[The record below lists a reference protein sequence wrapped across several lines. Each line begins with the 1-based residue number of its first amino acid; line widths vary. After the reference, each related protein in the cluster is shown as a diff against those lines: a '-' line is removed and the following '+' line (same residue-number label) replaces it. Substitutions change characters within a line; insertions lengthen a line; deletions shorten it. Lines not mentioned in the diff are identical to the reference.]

1 MAPSQRR
8 TVRTQN
14 VSFTRS
20 EISHPTTQEILENR
34 RQLGTR
40 KQYSASI
47 KRVITAM
54 GKVVDREV
62 PEGQELIPEISSILQ
77 SVKMDFRM
85 VNVP

>member
-8 TVRTQN
+8 TVRSQN

-40 KQYSASI
+40 KQYAASI

-54 GKVVDREV
+54 KKVVDREV
-62 PEGQELIPEISSILQ
+62 PEGQAPIPDNLVDLTVGEDDFSIRK
-77 SVKMDFRM
+77 S
-85 VNVP
+85 P